1 MEFAHLI
8 TLIISCTLFASTNI
22 YFPNCLRSKRRLSGF
37 HEWKWRNIIMS
48 LAHSAISG
56 LTACYLSMNAD
67 WSGLSI
73 SSIGEKSSSRHLLC
87 ISIGYF
93 IYDSVLSISRL
104 SIYPGRIEII
114 VHHVIT
120 MVTLGLALFD
130 WPILI
135 QLMPYCV
142 FGLIVELSNV
152 FIHIRSLMELENIGS
167 NRSLYK
173 LNSCLTLVSI
183 LICRFWPLERISAD
197 LRTVFAARSILLQFT
212 IHLPVISIGLISCV
226 IFWRIAKEDLISRK
240 EMDVSG
246 KKSLE

>member
-1 MEFAHLI
+1 
-8 TLIISCTLFASTNI
+8 
-22 YFPNCLRSKRRLSGF
+22 
-37 HEWKWRNIIMS
+37 
-48 LAHSAISG
+48 
-56 LTACYLSMNAD
+56 MNAD

-173 LNSCLTLVSI
+173 LNSCLTLGKH
-183 LICRFWPLERISAD
+183 
-197 LRTVFAARSILLQFT
+197 LQ
-212 IHLPVISIGLISCV
+212 
-226 IFWRIAKEDLISRK
+226 R
-240 EMDVSG
+240 
-246 KKSLE
+246 